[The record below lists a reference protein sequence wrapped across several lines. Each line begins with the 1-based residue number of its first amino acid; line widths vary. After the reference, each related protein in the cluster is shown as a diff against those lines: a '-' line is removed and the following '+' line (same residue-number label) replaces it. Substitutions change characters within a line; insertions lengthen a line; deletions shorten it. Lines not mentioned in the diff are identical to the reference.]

1 MKVSCMLATEPATA
15 GHIELAERLGYE
27 RAYCFDT
34 PALCADPWMTLA
46 RAADRTGRIGLAP
59 GVMVPRLRHLMATA
73 AAIGTLAALAPG
85 RVAVGVGTGFT
96 GARLLGQRPMPWA
109 QVERYL
115 VALKALLRG
124 EEVEWEGA
132 LIRMCHPEGF
142 APPRPIDVPV
152 LIAAEG
158 PIGQGVARRLGA
170 GVWVRSPNA
179 PEGFGWVART
189 LHGTVLEAEEAPTS
203 DRAFTAA
210 GPSAAVRYHQAYE
223 AGGDRLDQMPNGPR
237 FRALVDAVPEER
249 RHLALHE
256 GHLIYLNDLD
266 RQVLTREFAAEAT
279 ATGPAPALREH
290 LDRLAAGGI
299 TEVVYHPRGAIPR
312 ELEAFA
318 AVAMPHEASRPAP
331 PAPGA
336 G

>member
-1 MKVSCMLATEPATA
+1 MKVSCMLATEAATA
-15 GHIELAERLGYE
+15 VHIELAERLGYN

-46 RAADRTGRIGLAP
+46 RAADRTERIGLAP
-59 GVMVPRLRHLMATA
+59 GVMVPRLRHLMTTASAIAT
-73 AAIGTLAALAPG
+73 LVALAPG

-96 GARLLGQRPMPWA
+96 GARLLGQRPMRWA

-115 VALKALLRG
+115 VALRALLRG

-132 LIRMCHPEGF
+132 VISMCHPKGF

-152 LIAAEG
+152 LLAADG

-170 GVWVRSPNA
+170 GVWVRTPNA
-179 PEGFGWVART
+179 PEGFAWVART
-189 LHGTVLEAEEAPTS
+189 LHGTVLESGEAPTS
-203 DRAFTAA
+203 DRAFAA
-210 GPSAAVRYHQAYE
+210 SGPSAAVRYHQAYE

-266 RQVLTREFAAEAT
+266 RQVLSREFAAQAT
-279 ATGPAPALREH
+279 GTGPAEAVLEH

-299 TEVVYHPRGAIPR
+299 TEVVYHPGGAIPR

-318 AVAMPHEASRPAP
+318 AVAVPHEAARSGPA
-331 PAPGA
+331 APG
-336 G
+336 GS